1 MNRSPRVRS
10 LAMIALISLS
20 LAVFAVPSAAAEEP
34 KTSVAFIPQL
44 TGIPYF
50 AAMKKGGQEA
60 ADRFGVEWIYQGPTD
75 VSAPG
80 QLRIFD
86 SLISQE
92 VDAISA
98 SVLDPSSLCP
108 AMERAEDAG
117 LIAFTS
123 DSDAPDCDAR
133 RLFVQQAT
141 DRGLARAIID
151 GIAERLNPGNP
162 KQAEGTIAFV
172 SGNPTATNLNTWMDL
187 MKEYVDESF
196 PGLRIVDTRYSE
208 GSSSK
213 AYRQAK
219 DLFTAYP
226 DLDAIV
232 GVPSTSITG
241 VGQAVEDAG
250 LKDEVVYTGYGS
262 PNTAREHIKSGAM
275 DFSVLWNPRA
285 LGYLTVWA
293 GWIMD
298 QGVPLHRLDEKTDLR
313 VPGIEELPEVDV
325 QYLPESE
332 ALLLG
337 PPLIITTD
345 NVDDYNF

>member
-1 MNRSPRVRS
+1 MKRTSELRS
-10 LAMIALISLS
+10 MIAI
-20 LAVFAVPSAAAEEP
+20 AMFAVSLVVFGAGGATAQDE

-60 ADRFGVEWIYQGPTD
+60 ADRFGVEWVYQGPTD

-108 AMERAEDAG
+108 AMERAEEAG

-123 DSDAPDCDAR
+123 DSDAPDCEAR

-151 GIAERLNPGNP
+151 GIAERINPDSP
-162 KQAEGTIAFV
+162 KQAEGTIALV
-172 SGNPTATNLNTWMDL
+172 SGNPTATNLNTWMEL
-187 MKEYVDESF
+187 MKEYLDKSF
-196 PGLRIVDTRYSE
+196 PNLRVVDTRYAE

-241 VGQAVEDAG
+241 VGQAVADAG
-250 LKDEVVYTGYGS
+250 LEEEIVYTGYGS

-298 QGVPLHRLDEKTDLR
+298 QGIPLHRLDEKTDLR
-313 VPGIEELPEVDV
+313 VPGIEKLPEVDV
-325 QYLPESE
+325 KYLPETD

-337 PPLIITTD
+337 PPLIITQD